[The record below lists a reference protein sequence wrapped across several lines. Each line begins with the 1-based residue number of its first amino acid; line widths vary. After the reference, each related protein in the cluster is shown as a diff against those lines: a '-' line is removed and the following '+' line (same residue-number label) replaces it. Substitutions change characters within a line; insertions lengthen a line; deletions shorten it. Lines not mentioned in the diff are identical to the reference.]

1 MLRKLTAA
9 LLAVALLSCVPAAAA
24 AGSRYSDVPPN
35 DWSVS
40 PIEKATEYG
49 LMEGFS
55 ASTFGYGYQM
65 NRASF
70 VTVLCRMFGWAQVT
84 SAPSYT
90 DTASHWASGW
100 IESALQHG
108 AVESGGAFRPDASIT
123 REEMA
128 VMLMRA
134 LDYDQLASSMA
145 GTALPF
151 SDIAAKAANR
161 GYIALAYRFGIING
175 VKQDDGT
182 YRFFPDQPSNR
193 EIAAAM
199 LVRVYER
206 YTAKIDWLHAFYAF
220 GSYSQIGLTA
230 QMDAVSLGWARLDVD
245 PLSGPYL
252 NQTTAGGNEWNLPS
266 GAALATDTFKA
277 NGTPYN
283 LSVFSSTSDALTLS
297 DGTVTN
303 DLAAILENE
312 ASRAQ
317 AVATIAAAVGPYN
330 GVTIDFEGLR
340 EDKREAFT
348 SFMTA
353 LHAALPADKAL
364 WVAVQPPDWYKGFDY
379 RALGE
384 LCDKVI
390 LMAHDYKDRST
401 PVVGSSSTNNPV
413 TPFPQV
419 ANALAAITDPDTGV
433 RDKSK
438 IVLAVAIDSAGY
450 QINADGKIAAATL
463 YSPSVDT
470 LTNRLRQAD
479 AVRGWSDVYRNP
491 YLTYTGDDG
500 FTYRVWYEDAQSVM
514 EKVQLAAMFGV
525 TGVSLWRL
533 GNIPTL
539 SDPALDYDVWSALL
553 TRR

>member
-1 MLRKLTAA
+1 MFRRLTAA
-9 LLAVALLSCVPAAAA
+9 LLTVALLCCVPAAAA
-24 AGSRYSDVPPN
+24 AGSRYSDVPPD
-35 DWSVS
+35 DWSVTS
-40 PIEKATEYG
+40 IEKATEYG
-49 LMEGFS
+49 LMEGIS

-70 VTVLCRMFGWAQVT
+70 VTVLCRMFGWTQVT
-84 SAPSYT
+84 AAPSYT

-100 IESALQHG
+100 IEAALQHG
-108 AVESGGAFRPDASIT
+108 AVESGGAFRPDDSIT

-128 VMLMRA
+128 VMLVRA

-145 GTALPF
+145 SNALPF
-151 SDIAAKAANR
+151 TDIATGASNR
-161 GYIALAYRFGIING
+161 GYIALAFRFGIING

-193 EIAAAM
+193 ETAAAM

-206 YTAKIDWLHAFYAF
+206 YTSKIDWLHAFYAF
-220 GSYSQIGLTA
+220 GSYSQISLTA
-230 QMDAVSLGWARLDVD
+230 QMDAVSVGWARLDVD

-252 NQTTAGGNEWNLPS
+252 NQTTTGGNEWNIPS
-266 GAALATDTFKA
+266 GASLATDAFKA
-277 NGTPYN
+277 NGIPYN

-297 DGTVTN
+297 DGTVTS
-303 DLAAILENE
+303 DLAAILASE
-312 ASRAQ
+312 AARTQ
-317 AVATIAAAVGPYN
+317 AVAAIVAAVGPYN

-348 SFMTA
+348 AFMTA
-353 LHAALPADKAL
+353 LRAALPADKAL
-364 WVAVQPPDWYKGFDY
+364 WAAVQPPDWYKGYDY

-401 PVVGSSSTNNPV
+401 PVVGSSSTDNPV

-419 ANALAAITDPDTGV
+419 AEALAAITDPDTGV

-438 IVLAVAIDSAGY
+438 IALAIAIDSAGY
-450 QINADGKIAAATL
+450 QIDSNGKIAAATL
-463 YSPSVDT
+463 YSPGVDT

-500 FTYRVWYEDAQSVM
+500 STYRVWYEDAQSVM
-514 EKVQLAAMFGV
+514 EKIQLAAMFGV

-533 GNIPTL
+533 GNIPTV
-539 SDPALDYDVWSALL
+539 SDPGLDYDVWSSLL
-553 TRR
+553 THR